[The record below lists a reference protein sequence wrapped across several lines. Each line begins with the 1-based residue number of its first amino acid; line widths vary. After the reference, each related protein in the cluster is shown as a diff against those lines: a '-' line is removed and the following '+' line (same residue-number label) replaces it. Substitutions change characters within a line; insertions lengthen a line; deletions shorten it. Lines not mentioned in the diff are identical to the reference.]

1 MQERGLV
8 GLDRRARGV
17 FGTILGRHSRIPHNP
32 ETMTSMVLLGV
43 LAMGTSIVAGP
54 LEYRDGSTVLEGFV
68 AKPSGVN
75 KAPVVLIVHDWNGID
90 AYEEGRAKQVAG
102 LGYIGFAV
110 DVYGKGVRPKNAQE
124 SAAEAQKY
132 YQNHDLLLSR
142 VRAALRAVSQIP
154 EAQRDRLAMM
164 GYCFGGMVA
173 LEAARSGAPLLGAVS
188 FHGSLAT
195 KHPAQKG
202 KVRAKILVLHG
213 GADPLVPRADVEN
226 LKKEMAEAG
235 VALKF
240 VEYPGA
246 LHAFTVPGP
255 KPAPGAAAGYDPA
268 ADKAS
273 WKELV
278 AFLKSIFG
286 R

>member
-1 MQERGLV
+1 
-8 GLDRRARGV
+8 
-17 FGTILGRHSRIPHNP
+17 
-32 ETMTSMVLLGV
+32 
-43 LAMGTSIVAGP
+43 MGSAIVSGP
-54 LEYRDGSTVLEGFV
+54 MEYRDGSTVLEGFV
-68 AKPSGVN
+68 AKPSGV
-75 KAPVVLIVHDWNGID
+75 KQAPVVLIVHDWNGID

-110 DVYGKGVRPKNAQE
+110 DVYGKGVRPKNARE

-142 VRAALRAVSQIP
+142 IRAALAAVSQIP
-154 EAQRDRLAMM
+154 EAHRDKLAMM

-213 GADPLVPRADVEN
+213 GADPLVPKADVEN
-226 LKKEMAEAG
+226 LKREMAEAG
-235 VALKF
+235 ADLKF

-246 LHAFTVPGP
+246 VHSFTVPGP
-255 KPAPGAAAGYDPA
+255 KPAPGAGTGYDPA
-268 ADKAS
+268 ADKES
-273 WKELV
+273 WEELV
-278 AFLKSIFG
+278 KFLKAIFG